1 MAEVDSY
8 VKAAAVVLALASI
21 ILSVLRLAGVSW
33 ARGAGGM
40 RGCKG

>member
-1 MAEVDSY
+1 MAESEVY
-8 VKAAAVVLALASI
+8 VKIAAVLLALAGIALSI
-21 ILSVLRLAGVSW
+21 LRLTGVSW

>member
-1 MAEVDSY
+1 MAETEVY
-8 VKAAAVVLALASI
+8 VKIAAVLLALASMA
-21 ILSVLRLAGVSW
+21 LSILRLAGVSW